1 MCGEL
6 TGWSQSGGFNGWQT
20 NPKTSLSNSLDSSL
34 ASVLDATSCSA
45 SSIWN
50 KCFEL
55 EKLQGNLGTEGSFQG
70 TGSTGS
76 TETEGGG
83 ATETEPETD
92 PEEETEP
99 EEEAETGGE
108 TGASNPGGAT
118 LQCTNGAIKWGCIT
132 WNPSTQKC
140 EKHGC
145 RCFENQPFI
154 PTPESCFTSGGLTK
168 APTTTAPSG
177 GKTKNPRKRGG
188 ATIACKGRI
197 RWGCTDWR
205 PKTQSCH
212 KHGCRCFPGEP
223 FQPTPDS
230 CFTSGGLIREKYL
243 ERNVTAT
250 CFPGDATVV
259 LGDGSV
265 SEMTQLNIGDVVL
278 SAPGKYSQVYLFSH
292 RHSGVLTEHVEVSL
306 ADYENGPGLTL
317 TAGHHLRVNGL
328 LKPASDIRVGDT
340 LETVYGVKS
349 VSSLRRVSKEGLY
362 NPHTME
368 GTIVVNG
375 VICSTYTEEI
385 NASAAHALL
394 APLRALFRTGSVR
407 ESTAGTFMQYGASMV
422 A

>member
-177 GKTKNPRKRGG
+177 GK
-188 ATIACKGRI
+188 
-197 RWGCTDWR
+197 
-205 PKTQSCH
+205 S
-212 KHGCRCFPGEP
+212 EP

-230 CFTSGGLIREKYL
+230 CFTSGGLIREKSL